1 MESISSTMNFQP
13 DYVFV
18 IGVGGTGGHLA
29 APLARLVAYHPNTQ
43 NAKVMFIDGDEFEE
57 KNATRQLVGQ
67 SQIGLNKA
75 RAMVDFCA
83 YQGLIENIECKEDFV
98 SSATFIPMLRK
109 SKSPMV
115 VCCVDNDATR
125 LAIINAISMVCEED
139 FFFISPGNSDGTE
152 TVKGQTLYW
161 GKVDGNSV
169 GINPAEIYPNIENP
183 QDSVPH
189 KGSCSLNAPSR
200 PQLIAANF
208 FAASITLAVIQN
220 LLDGELNPQR
230 SSMFFNLRTLQTSA
244 S

>member
-1 MESISSTMNFQP
+1 MNFNP

-29 APLARLVAYHPNTQ
+29 APLARLVAYHPKTQ
-43 NAKVMFIDGDEFEE
+43 GTKTVFIDGDEFEE
-57 KNATRQLVGQ
+57 KNVTRQLVGE

-75 RAMVDFCA
+75 RAMVDLCA
-83 YQGLIENIECKEDFV
+83 YQGLLENIECKEDFV
-98 SSATFIPMLRK
+98 SASNFIPMLRK
-109 SKSPMV
+109 SNSPMV

-125 LAIINAISMVCEED
+125 HAIINALKNTCSGD

-161 GKVDGNSV
+161 GRIGDQNV
-169 GINPAEIYPNIENP
+169 GINPADVYPNIENP
-183 QDSVPH
+183 QDSVPQ
-189 KGSCSLNAPSR
+189 KGSCALNAPSR

-220 LLDGELNPQR
+220 LLDGMLNPQS

>member
-1 MESISSTMNFQP
+1 MNFSP

-43 NAKVMFIDGDEFEE
+43 NAKIVFIDGDEFEE
-57 KNATRQLVGQ
+57 KNATRQLVGNA
-67 SQIGLNKA
+67 QIGLNKA

-83 YQGLIENIECKEDFV
+83 YQGLMNTECKEDFI
-98 SSATFIPMLRK
+98 STSTFIPMLRRAN
-109 SKSPMV
+109 SPMI

-125 LAIINAISMVCEED
+125 LAILKAISSTCNED

-161 GKVDGNSV
+161 GRVNGQNV
-169 GINPAEIYPNIENP
+169 GINPSEVYPNIENP
-183 QDSVPH
+183 QDSIPH
-189 KGSCSLNAPSR
+189 KGSCALHAPSR

-220 LLDGELNPQR
+220 LLDEELNPQ
-230 SSMFFNLRTLQTSA
+230 SSAMFFNLRTLQTSA

>member
-1 MESISSTMNFQP
+1 MKFTP

-43 NAKVMFIDGDEFEE
+43 NSKVIFIDGDEFEE
-57 KNATRQLVGQ
+57 KNITRQLVGE
-67 SQIGLNKA
+67 SQVGMNKA

-83 YQGLIENIECKEDFV
+83 YQGLMGNIECKEDFI
-98 SSATFIPMLRK
+98 SASTFIPMLRR
-109 SKSPMV
+109 SNSPMV

-125 LAIINAISMVCEED
+125 LAILKSIESTCSGD

-161 GKVDGNSV
+161 GRVEGENV
-169 GINPAEIYPNIENP
+169 GINPADIYPNIENP
-183 QDSVPH
+183 QDSIPS
-189 KGSCSLNAPSR
+189 KGSCALNAPSR

-220 LLDGELNPQR
+220 LLDGMLNPQS

>member
-1 MESISSTMNFQP
+1 MNFSP
-13 DYVFV
+13 DKVFV

-29 APLARLVAYHPNTQ
+29 APLARLVAYHENTKD
-43 NAKVMFIDGDEFEE
+43 ASVIFIDGDEFEE

-83 YQGLIENIECKEDFV
+83 YQGLMNNIDCKEDFI
-98 SSATFIPMLRK
+98 SASTFIPMLRR
-109 SKSPMV
+109 SNTPMI

-125 LAIINAISMVCEED
+125 LAVIKSIESVCQDD

-152 TVKGQTLYW
+152 TVKGQTMYW
-161 GKVDGNSV
+161 GRIGGEDI
-169 GINPAEIYPNIENP
+169 GINPALVYPNIEEPTDNI
-183 QDSVPH
+183 PH
-189 KGSCSLNAPSR
+189 KGSCSLAAPSR

-220 LLDGELNPQR
+220 LLDGELNPK
-230 SSMFFNLRTLQTSA
+230 SSAMFFNLRTLQTSA

>member
-1 MESISSTMNFQP
+1 MEFQP

-43 NAKVMFIDGDEFEE
+43 GAKVIFIDGDEFEE
-57 KNATRQLVGQ
+57 KNMTRQLVGE
-67 SQIGLNKA
+67 SQVGLNKA

-83 YQGLIENIECKEDFV
+83 YQGLMDNIECKEDFV
-98 SSATFIPMLRK
+98 SAATFIPMLRK
-109 SKSPMV
+109 ASSPMV

-125 LAIINAISMVCEED
+125 LAIINSIKNTCTGN

-161 GKVDGNSV
+161 GQIEGETV

-220 LLDGELNPQR
+220 LLDGMLNPKS

>member
-1 MESISSTMNFQP
+1 MKFSP
-13 DYVFV
+13 DFVFV

-29 APLARLVAYHPNTQ
+29 APLARLVAYHPNTE
-43 NAKVMFIDGDEFEE
+43 KSKIIFIDGDEFEE
-57 KNATRQLVGQ
+57 KNITRQLVGQ
-67 SQIGLNKA
+67 TQVGLNKA

-83 YQGLIENIECKEDFV
+83 YQGLTNTECKEDFI
-98 SSATFIPMLRK
+98 SASTFIPMLRNCN
-109 SKSPMV
+109 SPMI

-125 LAIINAISMVCEED
+125 LAVLKSISSTCKND

-161 GKVDGNSV
+161 GRVNGENI
-169 GINPAEIYPNIENP
+169 GINPAEIYPNIESP
-183 QDSVPH
+183 TDSIPH
-189 KGSCSLNAPSR
+189 KGSCALNAPSR

-220 LLDGELNPQR
+220 LLDGVLNSQS

>member
-1 MESISSTMNFQP
+1 MKFTP

-43 NAKVMFIDGDEFEE
+43 DSKVIFIDGDEFEE
-57 KNATRQLVGQ
+57 KNITRQLVGE
-67 SQIGLNKA
+67 SQVGMNKA

-83 YQGLIENIECKEDFV
+83 YQGLMGNIECKEDFI
-98 SSATFIPMLRK
+98 SASTFIPMLRK
-109 SKSPMV
+109 AASPMV

-125 LAIINAISMVCEED
+125 LAILKSIESTCSGD

-152 TVKGQTLYW
+152 AVKGQTLYW
-161 GKVDGNSV
+161 GRVEGESV
-169 GINPAEIYPNIENP
+169 GINPADIYPNIENP
-183 QDSVPH
+183 QDSIPS
-189 KGSCSLNAPSR
+189 KGSCALNAPSR

-220 LLDGELNPQR
+220 LLDGMLNPQS

>member
-1 MESISSTMNFQP
+1 MNFNP

-29 APLARLVAYHPNTQ
+29 APLARLIAYHPNSQ
-43 NAKVMFIDGDEFEE
+43 GAKVIFIDGDEFEE

-75 RAMVDFCA
+75 RAMVDLCA
-83 YQGLIENIECKEDFV
+83 YQGLIDNIECKEDFI
-98 SSATFIPMLRK
+98 SASTFIPMLRK
-109 SKSPMV
+109 AKSPMI
-115 VCCVDNDATR
+115 VCSVDNDATR
-125 LAIINAISMVCEED
+125 LAIINAIHMVCEGD

-152 TVKGQTLYW
+152 SVKGQTMYW
-161 GKVDGNSV
+161 GRIDGNNV
-169 GINPAEIYPNIENP
+169 GINPAEVYPNIENP

-189 KGSCSLNAPSR
+189 KGSCALNAPSR

-220 LLDGELNPQR
+220 LLDGMLKPQ
-230 SSMFFNLRTLQTSA
+230 SSAMFFNLRTLQTSA